1 MKRETKTINKGKS
14 VTKSVRRK
22 IKNISKPKDIEQL
35 LPFSF
40 QQWENT
46 FDAIN
51 DAVCVLDA
59 EGRILNCNKAM
70 TKLTV
75 KSSGELIGQHC
86 YEIMHGTTKPIK
98 DCPVLRMRKTL
109 SREITELKI
118 GERYFNVI
126 ADPCLDESGRL
137 ISAVHIVTDI
147 TRRKCA
153 EEELQ
158 QSFENLQKTLE
169 GTILAMVKIVET
181 KDPYTA
187 GHQQRVAK
195 LSCATAKEMG
205 LSGQQINVMRMASL
219 IHDVGKIYIP
229 AEILGRPGP
238 LSEIELQLIKT
249 HPQVGHDILKTVEF
263 LSPVVTIVLQHHER
277 MNGSG
282 YPQGLSS
289 EDIILE
295 AKILGVVDVIE
306 AMSSHRPYRAACGID
321 KALEEISKNK
331 GILYDTQVVDV
342 CLKLF
347 YDKGFKFE

>member
-1 MKRETKTINKGKS
+1 MKRETKKINKGKS
-14 VTKSVRRK
+14 VKKSVGRK

-35 LPFSF
+35 LPSFS
-40 QQWENT
+40 QQWENI
-46 FDAIN
+46 FDAIK
-51 DAVCVLDA
+51 DAVCLLDG
-59 EGRILNCNKAM
+59 EGKILKCNKAM

-75 KSSGELIGQHC
+75 KPSGKLIGQHC
-86 YEIMHGTTKPIK
+86 YEIMHGTLKPIK
-98 DCPVLRMRKTL
+98 DCPVVRMRKTHR
-109 SREITELKI
+109 RETTELKI
-118 GERYFNVI
+118 GERYFDVI
-126 ADPCLDESGRL
+126 ADPLLDESGRL
-137 ISAVHIVTDI
+137 VSAVHIITDI

-195 LSCATAKEMG
+195 LSLAIAKEMG
-205 LSGQQINVMRMASL
+205 LSGQQINVIRMASL

-229 AEILGRPGP
+229 AEILSKPGQ
-238 LSEIELQLIKT
+238 LNEIESKLVKI
-249 HPQVGHDILKTVEF
+249 HPQVGHDMLKTIEF

-277 MNGSG
+277 MNCSG

-295 AKILGVVDVIE
+295 AKILGVADVVE
-306 AMSSHRPYRAACGID
+306 AMSSHRPYRAALGID
-321 KALEEISKNK
+321 KALEEISKK
-331 GILYDTQVVDV
+331 RVFFMIL
-342 CLKLF
+342 KS
-347 YDKGFKFE
+347 